1 MNSILYILML
11 GVFSLGLS
19 TAAIA
24 GAPDD
29 PLWRPTGEPDANGEP
44 RIFGQCKQAA
54 ESSLE
59 SCQTAE
65 TSAAAS
71 VGAGGAPVAGGAVGA
86 HQAAGA
92 TQTIGQAGSD
102 ASAAVAS
109 TCTQARTSCVNAC
122 NQASQQYSGMITQ
135 YTTQCSIPN
144 LAFRACPKKASLE
157 RNKELTEQ
165 VRSNCDRYLAARA
178 YAYGANAGQLAQVAG
193 QAGQVAAT
201 TQAQGAGGG
210 AGGSRYQQLGGG
222 GGGGGSAGAGGDDG
236 GSGMSPWAAGAIGAG
251 LGGLI
256 GHNMG
261 RNSGK
266 DDGYRRG
273 LEDGRREGKEDDD
286 DDDDDDDGEEDKT
299 CQTDS
304 SASLPNCQESFMV
317 RCNDNP
323 AADGCEAFKKH
334 YCDNASSG
342 STPNAALCRK
352 LAAQSYCTQSDSVN
366 RNNCPS
372 CRELKNNF
380 SGQYSPEDLA
390 NACSVCSNDPICAA
404 NGGSLY
410 AYRNNNGQAPGGGT
424 LPGVVLPAGGA
435 GGGTGATAGAAAASG
450 ADDSTSG
457 GRQVAGTGNDS
468 AAGFGG
474 TVFANNGQHVGANQ
488 MGIASSFGQS
498 NFRVHSSVIRRSC
511 QRNGSSGCGHLEG
524 SSAGGGGAT
533 GGSQ

>member
-1 MNSILYILML
+1 MTELSRNEEVTRRGRSVCDQYFSARVSEL
-11 GVFSLGLS
+11 GGSALIS
-19 TAAIA
+19 A
-24 GAPDD
+24 
-29 PLWRPTGEPDANGEP
+29 
-44 RIFGQCKQAA
+44 
-54 ESSLE
+54 
-59 SCQTAE
+59 
-65 TSAAAS
+65 SAAD
-71 VGAGGAPVAGGAVGA
+71 
-86 HQAAGA
+86 QARGVAGA
-92 TQTIGQAGSD
+92 TGS
-102 ASAAVAS
+102 
-109 TCTQARTSCVNAC
+109 Q
-122 NQASQQYSGMITQ
+122 
-135 YTTQCSIPN
+135 
-144 LAFRACPKKASLE
+144 
-157 RNKELTEQ
+157 
-165 VRSNCDRYLAARA
+165 
-178 YAYGANAGQLAQVAG
+178 
-193 QAGQVAAT
+193 
-201 TQAQGAGGG
+201 GGG

-222 GGGGGSAGAGGDDG
+222 SGGSGDDG

-488 MGIASSFGQS
+488 LGIASSFGQS